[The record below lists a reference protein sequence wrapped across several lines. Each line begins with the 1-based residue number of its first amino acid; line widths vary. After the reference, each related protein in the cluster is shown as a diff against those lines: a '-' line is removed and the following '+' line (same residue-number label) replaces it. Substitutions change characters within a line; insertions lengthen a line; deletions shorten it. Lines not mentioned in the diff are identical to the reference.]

1 MEETMK
7 SLIAVNSSPPSTAL
21 AALAFLLAATLCCA
35 GQNPS
40 QFSNLQKHINGHVT
54 VDTNEGPVTGQLLRA
69 DENRIVVYEGA
80 TPKPI
85 ARESV
90 KRVTKHNSRHT
101 AAWIAGMSAA
111 GLGAGLLI
119 GMRSFDDATYANKKV
134 GGMAGA
140 GAGAGAAAGYALSR
154 SGKHDQVI
162 YQFE

>member
-1 MEETMK
+1 MK
-7 SLIAVNSSPPSTAL
+7 SLTHVSGSPTGIALTM
-21 AALAFLLAATLCCA
+21 LAFLLAAALCCA
-35 GQNPS
+35 AQDPS

-54 VDTNEGPVTGQLLRA
+54 VDTNEGAITGQLLRA
-69 DENRIVVYEGA
+69 DENRIVNYEGA

-119 GMRSFDDATYANKKV
+119 GMRSFDDATYANQKV
-134 GGMAGA
+134 GATAGA

-154 SGKHDQVI
+154 IGKHDEVI